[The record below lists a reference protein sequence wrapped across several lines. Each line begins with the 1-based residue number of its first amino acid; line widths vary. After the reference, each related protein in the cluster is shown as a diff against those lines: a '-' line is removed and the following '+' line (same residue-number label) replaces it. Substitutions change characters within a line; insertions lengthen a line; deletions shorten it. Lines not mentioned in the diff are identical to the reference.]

1 MAYRKSW
8 DRIASKLQKL
18 LKARIKQL
26 GLIDTGLLYDS
37 ISVYPDGDSSFIVK
51 AEDYFKYLDGDYNI
65 ISYCVNSKEFLDYVE
80 QSIKEDINI
89 ELEEF

>member
-8 DRIASKLQKL
+8 DRIARKLQKL
-18 LKARIKQL
+18 IQARIKQL

-37 ISVYPDGDSSFIVK
+37 IAVYPDGDSGFIVK

-65 ISYCVNSKEFLDYVE
+65 LEYCINSKEFIDYT
-80 QSIKEDINI
+80 KETIENDINI
-89 ELEEF
+89 ALDDI